1 MEFLI
6 VITMLTG
13 QQFGFPTLNSVTCQS
28 AMERIVESAKRTGFR
43 FRTIQC
49 VPNKDQP
56 EEGGEKKPDLS
67 V

>member
-1 MEFLI
+1 MM
-6 VITMLTG
+6 ITMLSG
-13 QQFGFPTLNSVTCQS
+13 QQFGFPTATATTCIS

-56 EEGGEKKPDLS
+56 EEGGDKKPDLS

>member
-1 MEFLI
+1 MKFLI

-49 VPNKDQP
+49 VPNKDRP
-56 EEGGEKKPDLS
+56 EGGIKRRQMS